1 MLIDHA
7 WGWEPCT
14 ISEIKK
20 YKPQANSI
28 SSGQVLSCPYTNDKA
43 RLIVREMIDLLVL
56 DLVDKNLVTDQIV
69 LDVGYDIENLTN
81 PIISKK
87 YTGEITVD
95 HYGRAVPKHAHG
107 TVNLKR
113 KCSSTKIITEAVLEL
128 YDRIVDKN
136 LLVRRLNVT
145 ACKILSEDE
154 IREEKGSFFQMD
166 LFTDYNA
173 IEEEKRKEDE
183 YLEKEKKRQKAVLD
197 IQKRYGKNAVLK
209 GMNYQEGATTKER
222 NEQIGGHKA

>member
-1 MLIDHA
+1 M
-7 WGWEPCT
+7 
-14 ISEIKK
+14 
-20 YKPQANSI
+20 
-28 SSGQVLSCPYTNDKA
+28 
-43 RLIVREMIDLLVL
+43 
-56 DLVDKNLVTDQIV
+56 
-69 LDVGYDIENLTN
+69 
-81 PIISKK
+81 
-87 YTGEITVD
+87 
-95 HYGRAVPKHAHG
+95 
-107 TVNLKR
+107 
-113 KCSSTKIITEAVLEL
+113 LEL
-128 YDRIVDKN
+128 FDKIVDKN

-154 IREEKGSFFQMD
+154 IREEKSSFFQMD

-197 IQKRYGKNAVLK
+197 IQKKYGKNAVLK